1 MTDTTP
7 SGAVATL
14 LALDGSRSTTTL
26 CPADAASLGTTH
38 VAPPPSGDMPD
49 AGGGGSAAPPSSAP
63 PSDPPDDGPDPNR
76 PAIMLEY
83 SEPLEEATSDSSASQ
98 SGSPKKL
105 AKGSVFLR
113 AEVLR
118 FLREQKLLSQQDMAD
133 DCDRR
138 HIRLSI
144 ATIKRTELGHA
155 VRYRTVH
162 EFARYFGM
170 PADLLL
176 R

>member
-7 SGAVATL
+7 YAVAIPLVTL
-14 LALDGSRSTTTL
+14 DCSRAAVSL
-26 CPADAASLGTTH
+26 SPADAAASGPLATPTPEAGWPAQAEGTY
-38 VAPPPSGDMPD
+38 VPSAKSSYPPV
-49 AGGGGSAAPPSSAP
+49 PPSAP
-63 PSDPPDDGPDPNR
+63 PGSG
-76 PAIMLEY
+76 
-83 SEPLEEATSDSSASQ
+83 SDSSVPTSNPLKQ
-98 SGSPKKL
+98 P

-133 DCDRR
+133 DCWRR
-138 HIRLSI
+138 NIRLSI

-155 VRYRTVH
+155 VRYRTAH

-170 PADLLL
+170 PVDLLL